1 MALHSEVG
9 VPMRE
14 LLVAAACLLGSTSL
28 AAGESASDA
37 VVIDNPS
44 VRVLRTSRPPVP
56 AEHPAAVVVPLH
68 DGAARKAGEAYWT
81 GDASLRSNDGAA
93 GPFIVVEVKSPTPP
107 ATPGIAEKGTKPGEQ
122 PSTGLSFRPLFENE
136 RVAVLRA
143 RMEVGAKEGF
153 HTHARDI
160 VVVHLSGGAVED
172 TAEGRTK
179 VNRWKRGDVEFEG
192 RGTSHSARNAGGA
205 IDVVLVTLKP

>member
-1 MALHSEVG
+1 MALHSQVG
-9 VPMRE
+9 VPVRQ

-28 AAGESASDA
+28 AASETPSDA
-37 VVIDNPS
+37 VVVDNPS
-44 VRVLRTSRPPVP
+44 VRVVRTSRPPAP

-81 GDASLRSNDGAA
+81 GDASLRSSDAAA
-93 GPFIVVEVKSPTPP
+93 GPFIVVELKSPALP
-107 ATPGIAEKGTKPGEQ
+107 ATPGTAEKGTKPGEQ

-160 VVVHLSGGAVED
+160 IVVHLSGGAVED
-172 TAEGRTK
+172 TAEGETK
-179 VNRWKRGDVEFEG
+179 VNHWKRGDVEFEG